1 MHKGYKNVDP
11 RAIKEDVK
19 AVVSSNFER
28 QIQGR
33 INEYRKQG
41 LDDDEILAMLFDECS
56 RPKSKEVSNQK
67 VKTKIFTYNSNFY
80 KK

>member
-1 MHKGYKNVDP
+1 MQKGYKGVDP
-11 RAIKEDVK
+11 RAMKEDAK

-33 INEYRKQG
+33 INEYREQG
-41 LDDDEILAMLFDECS
+41 FDDDKILAMLFDECS
-56 RPKSKEVSNQK
+56 RPKSKEATKQK
-67 VKTKIFTYNSNFY
+67 AKTKTFTYNSDIF